1 MDMSNRG
8 RIAKYLR
15 VTRIKRAF
23 TSRAISVCVTFII
36 IYVVTGNIKTGV
48 LIGSI
53 DTVIKLC
60 LYYWHETF
68 WENKITVDIKKIKL
82 LKNE

>member
-1 MDMSNRG
+1 MSNRG

-15 VTRIKRAF
+15 ITRIKRAF

-36 IYVVTGNIKTGV
+36 IYIVTGNIKTGV

-53 DTVIKLC
+53 DTVIKL
-60 LYYWHETF
+60 W
-68 WENKITVDIKKIKL
+68 KKHVFPIL
-82 LKNE
+82 RCAIIL